1 MDQLSGSSENAQ
13 NGVKPGPSD
22 RKGLSLW
29 LRLRTG
35 HVPAWSAVRAFGARF
50 PDQRLAWLVSAWWPA
65 PTVLLGGRGPR
76 RASPGRR
83 AGRSTSSTNKAPQ
96 NAAESPPKPAAPP
109 RREQRLTIPPSWGRA
124 EPPIAR
130 PRPFLFTLTAMA
142 DARDFQ
148 KSQNPLVGV
157 MPRPVP
163 RRPATCARHAKVYA
177 SRSPGRGV
185 VLPRRVAERVM
196 LALMLSA
203 WTGGISAAARLG

>member
-148 KSQNPLVGV
+148 KSQKSPRWGLCRGRYHADRQPAPGTRRSMHPAHRVGALCCPDV
-157 MPRPVP
+157 
-163 RRPATCARHAKVYA
+163 
-177 SRSPGRGV
+177 SRSASCWR
-185 VLPRRVAERVM
+185 
-196 LALMLSA
+196 
-203 WTGGISAAARLG
+203 